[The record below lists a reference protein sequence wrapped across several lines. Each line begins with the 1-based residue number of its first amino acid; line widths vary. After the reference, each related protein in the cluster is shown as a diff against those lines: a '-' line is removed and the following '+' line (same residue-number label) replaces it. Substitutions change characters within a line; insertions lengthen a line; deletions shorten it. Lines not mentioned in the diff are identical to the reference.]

1 MRQYPATQT
10 TQCSSMTIN
19 MTVTPMEGVACGY
32 WVTYR
37 LTPTTLLLGQ
47 GHANNNDGGTL
58 ASSSFAVAVPA
69 GDGAQIGCLYNEN
82 VFGCVDAD
90 SSSLEDGVCVGG
102 DQCDDGGGDD
112 LQFRYFQLI
121 NNNNKTTSSSGDSW
135 QCYDEATESYE
146 VRVAVYGVEVVCGG
160 HWWSC
165 DNNNNNINGSN
176 CSAAFSFVSA
186 SNMSQ
191 CELAESDPCPCP
203 LASSSPSPLPN
214 KDSGDGG
221 GLSGGAV
228 GGIAAGKTER
238 ERREERGERREE
250 RNRSLC
256 NLSYIFQKKKKTHT
270 HTTKTGTASLALLS
284 LAALSGT
291 AIFAGYFIKRALFT

>member
-1 MRQYPATQT
+1 
-10 TQCSSMTIN
+10 
-19 MTVTPMEGVACGY
+19 MEGVACGY

-37 LTPTTLLLGQ
+37 LTPTTQ
-47 GHANNNDGGTL
+47 GHDGTIV
-58 ASSSFAVAVPA
+58 ASSFAVAVPA

-102 DQCDDGGGDD
+102 DQCDDGEGDD
-112 LQFRYFQLI
+112 LQFRYFQLAN
-121 NNNNKTTSSSGDSW
+121 NNNNKTRSSGGSW

-165 DNNNNNINGSN
+165 ANNNGSN
-176 CSAAFSFVSA
+176 CSAPFSFVSA

-214 KDSGDGG
+214 KDSGGGG

-228 GGIAAGKTER
+228 GGIAAGER
-238 ERREERGERREE
+238 
-250 RNRSLC
+250 
-256 NLSYIFQKKKKTHT
+256 
-270 HTTKTGTASLALLS
+270 A
-284 LAALSGT
+284 
-291 AIFAGYFIKRALFT
+291 